1 MRPGWLPQ
9 LRITKVVMDPSH
21 GSWPHGIGEI
31 HGVSFSMQEW
41 LLVATAMGSRRFQ
54 RNNYVRK
61 GLALMMAASLFM
73 GKSSG
78 ISLIDWSRTS

>member
-1 MRPGWLPQ
+1 MASLFFLLYTGVVGWL
-9 LRITKVVMDPSH
+9 LLL
-21 GSWPHGIGEI
+21 WP
-31 HGVSFSMQEW
+31 
-41 LLVATAMGSRRFQ
+41 MGSRRFQ
-54 RNNYVRK
+54 RNNYVWK